1 MYTPFTK
8 GLGNGFATERSIVVF
23 IKGIDDADEGV
34 SDVRST
40 DTLRMEITMPL
51 KPPFTKD

>member
-8 GLGNGFATERSIVVF
+8 GLGNGFATERNFVVF
-23 IKGIDDADEGV
+23 SKGIDDADEVV

-40 DTLRMEITMPL
+40 DTLHIEIIMPL
-51 KPPFTKD
+51 KAFFTKY